1 MEDNKEKTTD
11 ELLKENNELLKAL
24 LGKLGIIRTAAWL
37 FVIGIVI
44 SVIVYLFTLI
54 ASCFGQ
60 NRTYNTSLPSDS
72 DFVQVDSAVTDS
84 DYVY

>member
-54 ASCFGQ
+54 ASCSGYY
-60 NRTYNTSLPSDS
+60 RTYNSGLPSDS

>member
-60 NRTYNTSLPSDS
+60 HRTYNTSLPSDS